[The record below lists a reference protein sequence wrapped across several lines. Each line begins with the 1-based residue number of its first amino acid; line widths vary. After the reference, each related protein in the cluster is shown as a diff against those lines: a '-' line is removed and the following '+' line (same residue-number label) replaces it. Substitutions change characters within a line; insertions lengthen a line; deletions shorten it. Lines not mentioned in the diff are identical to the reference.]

1 MNFTL
6 PPEVEDFRQRYRTFV
21 AEHVLPLESDPA
33 SFDDHENIRL
43 DLLDKLRAKAKA
55 DGLWAPQMP
64 KAVGGQG
71 LNMVGIA
78 ACYEEMNYSLFGP
91 AVFNC
96 AAPDDGNMNLLAL
109 VGTDAQ
115 KDKWLRPIVDGK
127 VRSSF
132 AMTEPAPGAGSVMTI
147 EERTLPSTMGC
158 SQRVFCV
165 SVAT

>member
-1 MNFTL
+1 M
-6 PPEVEDFRQRYRTFV
+6 
-21 AEHVLPLESDPA
+21 LPLESDPA

-43 DLLDKLRAKAKA
+43 DLLDKLRVKAKA

-96 AAPDDGNMNLLAL
+96 AAPDDGNMRSLNQVA
-109 VGTDAQ
+109 TDAQ
-115 KDKWLRPIVDGK
+115 KARWLQP
-127 VRSSF
+127 SST
-132 AMTEPAPGAGSVMTI
+132 ARCAP
-147 EERTLPSTMGC
+147 PS
-158 SQRVFCV
+158 
-165 SVAT
+165 